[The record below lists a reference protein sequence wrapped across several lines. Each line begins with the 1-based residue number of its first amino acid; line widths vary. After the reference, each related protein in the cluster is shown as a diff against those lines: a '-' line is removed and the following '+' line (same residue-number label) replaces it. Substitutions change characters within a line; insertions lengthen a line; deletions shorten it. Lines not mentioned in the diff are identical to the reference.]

1 MSAAYDRLTILR
13 KDLATPTVDR
23 IETNLVPPNTEG
35 LKIIVSGVVLVF
47 LAALWTYLRF
57 WSLRQNGR
65 ACLLEDWFNVGA
77 VALFF
82 SLVAT
87 DFVMVLV
94 GGMGHH
100 VSELQEWHIVRLLK
114 AMYARQFLY
123 AASLGLIKIS
133 VILMFMRTFFG
144 THFMLAAKATMALT
158 IAWMLLI
165 VLVNLLMCHPINT
178 YWDLQTP
185 GGFCGDQRAAFASV
199 GIVDITNQL
208 MILMLPLPMIWKLG
222 VEIRY
227 RVVTVCIFTI
237 GILTLVF
244 GAINLCMILQIDY
257 NDVSYT
263 AVQTMLYG
271 ASEIGVAIIVSNSPL
286 LRPVFDRVL
295 PACRSEAS
303 SWREKGNDMVMA
315 RKRKSTKS
323 SGFTQMVGESQEDLE
338 LGNMGAH
345 RARRNTH
352 ITVGKR
358 PPSRDDD
365 DDCSV
370 HRIVVTSE
378 TIVRRD
384 KGEL

>member
-1 MSAAYDRLTILR
+1 MSAADDRLTILR

-23 IETNLVPPNTEG
+23 IGTNLVPPNTEG
-35 LKIIVSGVVLVF
+35 LKIIVCGVVLVF
-47 LAALWTYLRF
+47 LTALWTYLRF

-65 ACLLEDWFNVGA
+65 ACLIEDWFNVGA
-77 VALFF
+77 VALFYC
-82 SLVAT
+82 LVAT

-94 GGMGHH
+94 GGMGYHDY
-100 VSELQEWHIVRLLK
+100 ELQAWHLARLLK
-114 AMYARQFLY
+114 AIYARQFLY

-133 VILMFMRTFFG
+133 VILMFMRSFFG
-144 THFMLAAKATMALT
+144 TVFMLAAKATIALT
-158 IAWMLLI
+158 VVWMLMI
-165 VLVNLLMCHPINT
+165 VLVNLFMCHPINM
-178 YWDLQTP
+178 YWDLQMP

-199 GIVDITNQL
+199 GIVDIANHL
-208 MILMLPLPMIWKLG
+208 IILMLPLPMIWKLG

-227 RVVTVCIFTI
+227 RVATVCIFTI
-237 GILTLVF
+237 GILALVF
-244 GAINLCMILQIDY
+244 GTINLCMILQIDY
-257 NDVSYT
+257 NDLSYT
-263 AVQTMLYG
+263 AVQTTIYG

-295 PACRSEAS
+295 PVCRSEVS
-303 SWREKGNDMVMA
+303 TWREKGSEMVMA

-323 SGFTQMVGESQEDLE
+323 SGFTQMMGESQEDLE

-365 DDCSV
+365 DDRSI

-378 TIVRRD
+378 TIVSRD

>member
-1 MSAAYDRLTILR
+1 MSVVHDRLTILR
-13 KDLATPTVDR
+13 KDLATPTIER
-23 IETNLVPPNTEG
+23 INTDLVPPNTEG
-35 LKIIVSGVVLVF
+35 LKIIVSGVVLIF
-47 LAALWTYLRF
+47 LTALWTYLRF
-57 WSLRQNGR
+57 WSHRQNGR
-65 ACLLEDWFNVGA
+65 PCLIEDWFNVGA
-77 VALFF
+77 VALFYC
-82 SLVAT
+82 LEAT

-94 GGMGHH
+94 GGMGYHD
-100 VSELQEWHIVRLLK
+100 SELQEWHIVRLLK
-114 AMYARQFLY
+114 AIYARQFLY

-144 THFMLAAKATMALT
+144 THFMLAAKATIVLT
-158 IAWMLLI
+158 VVWMLLI
-165 VLVNLLMCHPINT
+165 VFVNLFMCHPINT
-178 YWDLQTP
+178 YWDLRTP
-185 GGFCGDQRAAFASV
+185 GGFCGDQKAAFASV
-199 GIVDITNQL
+199 GIVDIANHL
-208 MILMLPLPMIWKLG
+208 IILMLPLPMIWKMG

-227 RVVTVCIFTI
+227 RVATVCIFTI

-244 GAINLCMILQIDY
+244 GAINLYMILQIDY
-257 NDVSYT
+257 TDVSYT
-263 AVQTMLYG
+263 AVQTTLYG

-295 PACRSEAS
+295 PVCRSEVS
-303 SWREKGNDMVMA
+303 TWKEKGNDMVMS

-323 SGFTQMVGESQEDLE
+323 SGFTQMIGESREDLE

-365 DDCSV
+365 DCSI
-370 HRIVVTSE
+370 HRIMVTSE
-378 TIVRRD
+378 TIIRRD